1 MLRLSSARTNS
12 QITKMCPP
20 LIWPSAPPVESE
32 TSYRP
37 QFMAFTLNLST
48 IIPVV
53 YYFLVWTTRHKVIR
67 GDEKNLS

>member
-53 YYFLVWTTRHKVIR
+53 Y
-67 GDEKNLS
+67 